1 MDIGCSGIIAYY
13 LMLGKDP
20 PGPEP
25 GPILESRQFNGSD
38 GEFMD
43 INYIILNLQEFII
56 LGKLMRLVKMIK
68 VLKAH

>member
-43 INYIILNLQEFII
+43 INYTEFFEKS
-56 LGKLMRLVKMIK
+56 L
-68 VLKAH
+68 